1 MNKDAYR
8 VARRLIRDNGMYAL
22 QWLTDDH
29 AAIMDVL
36 GSQLDDPL
44 ETRAAIVTYSARAG
58 LDCSVRKTATLDLLA
73 RFGDIQRK
81 PAKGHDMKKV
91 TIYSADNYD
100 SLDEA
105 QQCGGVY
112 TVTIAADTSNRVIL
126 ALAQIVSQSIT
137 GDGSA
142 VCVMV
147 DGVELE
153 DH

>member
-73 RFGDIQRK
+73 RFNDIKSKGGD
-81 PAKGHDMKKV
+81 H
-91 TIYSADNYD
+91 
-100 SLDEA
+100 
-105 QQCGGVY
+105 
-112 TVTIAADTSNRVIL
+112 
-126 ALAQIVSQSIT
+126 
-137 GDGSA
+137 
-142 VCVMV
+142 
-147 DGVELE
+147 
-153 DH
+153 